1 MDTTKWVAYTT
12 VYSEAKKYW
21 MKFDFIKAWGEKGMW
36 FFKMFHKE
44 NGKYFL
50 PVHMWKQAHVTPP
63 TKTIN
68 PITDIMLLDKQND
81 ALDYVKGLV
90 SQWEKSCMIVS
101 ETATG
106 KSYLL
111 MATAFAINKPTVIV
125 APRKGILA
133 WLYEKFHKLAD
144 IRAMKSSEVNAI
156 DPDDLP
162 AVLLISAASFNKCYD
177 RLNENYDVLLLDEV
191 HRTNENRVSQIN
203 KRCGIF
209 VMWVSGTPQRK
220 EFWIEWFEM
229 LFKNIYHTWLKS
241 LDAKILTYEFYYDYS
256 IEEVEAATEW
266 LPPTHPEIY
275 RRLYIPNEERTQR
288 LVNII
293 RNLKYGENWFKRMI
307 IFTDRTDHINRIY
320 EKLCWIYDKDKI
332 IIMDGKNNIEEA
344 IAKANSVDE
353 YIIVWQMASSGEWVD
368 ITNLEIWILFQ
379 STRWI
384 NTIEQAIWRMKR
396 KYKWKELAYF
406 VDFIDSM
413 RLNWSKKK
421 KLWRYDR
428 KAIYKKQWYEVI
440 KLKEFLAT
448 NNS

>member
-1 MDTTKWVAYTT
+1 
-12 VYSEAKKYW
+12 
-21 MKFDFIKAWGEKGMW
+21 
-36 FFKMFHKE
+36 
-44 NGKYFL
+44 
-50 PVHMWKQAHVTPP
+50 
-63 TKTIN
+63 
-68 PITDIMLLDKQND
+68 
-81 ALDYVKGLV
+81 
-90 SQWEKSCMIVS
+90 
-101 ETATG
+101 
-106 KSYLL
+106 
-111 MATAFAINKPTVIV
+111 
-125 APRKGILA
+125 
-133 WLYEKFHKLAD
+133 
-144 IRAMKSSEVNAI
+144 
-156 DPDDLP
+156 
-162 AVLLISAASFNKCYD
+162 
-177 RLNENYDVLLLDEV
+177 
-191 HRTNENRVSQIN
+191 
-203 KRCGIF
+203 
-209 VMWVSGTPQRK
+209 
-220 EFWIEWFEM
+220 
-229 LFKNIYHTWLKS
+229 
-241 LDAKILTYEFYYDYS
+241 
-256 IEEVEAATEW
+256 
-266 LPPTHPEIY
+266 
-275 RRLYIPNEERTQR
+275 
-288 LVNII
+288 
-293 RNLKYGENWFKRMI
+293 MI